1 MNFTRKR
8 VFFTQHVASVERET
22 YTKVK
27 LKHESGKS
35 LFVGDKEERLRKN
48 REKKDLKYEGYVGV
62 F

>member
-1 MNFTRKR
+1 M
-8 VFFTQHVASVERET
+8 FFTQHVASVERET

-48 REKKDLKYEGYVGV
+48 REKKDLKYVGV

>member
-1 MNFTRKR
+1 MNFTRKQ
-8 VFFTQHVASVERET
+8 VFFTQYVASVERET

-48 REKKDLKYEGYVGV
+48 REKKDLKYVGV